1 MMIKYYVTNPVKVVT
16 NALFLI
22 LWNCIASRITMERIA
37 SNSHSNTIRNVVMLE
52 LIFFFGSGNALIAL
66 QPFYQGIL
74 NSSWKCEVGDVKMG
88 VWKYWCEYLKMVENK
103 EVPRLS

>member
-52 LIFFFGSGNALIAL
+52 LIFFLALA
-66 QPFYQGIL
+66 
-74 NSSWKCEVGDVKMG
+74 MH
-88 VWKYWCEYLKMVENK
+88 
-103 EVPRLS
+103 